1 MFTAVAHVET
11 GRASRYLVQ
20 LCRHA
25 SRMGQHG
32 GHRPGRGRHAPPEVD
47 HVEWSDS
54 RGIID
59 VGWGRCT
66 VEATPDVLTL
76 RLESADEQ
84 GLQRLQAAVAH
95 RLETI
100 GRRESLRVDWQRP
113 GAPAPGPTTRKRRGR
128 VTTIALLAGGVLIV
142 AVHLGL
148 GGTALAT
155 SAWTAW
161 ATNIFLAV
169 VLLKVLIVAV
179 HVALG
184 RVVLRRVAGDTASP
198 SDRAG
203 DESGSGRRGNDRR
216 NAGEVAFLAPLGR
229 GSGHARWRRPRRTPF
244 RWRHTR

>member
-25 SRMGQHG
+25 SQMGQHG

-113 GAPAPGPTTRKRRGR
+113 GVPEPTTRKRRGR
-128 VTTIALLAGGVLIV
+128 VTTIALVAGGVLIV

-169 VLLKVLIVAV
+169 VLLKVLIVAG

-184 RVVLRRVAGDTASP
+184 RVVLRRV
-198 SDRAG
+198 
-203 DESGSGRRGNDRR
+203 SG
-216 NAGEVAFLAPLGR
+216 
-229 GSGHARWRRPRRTPF
+229 
-244 RWRHTR
+244 WRHTR